1 MLETDYQQ
9 KKQDYYEGYRKD
21 ILPLLPRHSG
31 RVLEVGC
38 GTGNTLVY
46 LKDNDYCDWTCGIE
60 LFPEAATIAKD
71 RVDLFFQGNIE
82 TFDLPIEP
90 NSLDVILCLDVL
102 EHLVNPEAVIQ
113 KLHQYLAPNGMIV
126 ASIPNVRHYT
136 VLIPLLFQNKWEYK
150 ESGILDKT
158 HLKFFVKK
166 TAIGL
171 MESSG
176 LKLSSMIQS
185 IPFKKSIIANTVTL
199 GIFKS
204 FLTWQYLIQVKKS

>member
-46 LKDNDYCDWTCGIE
+46 LKDNDYCDWTCGVE
-60 LFPEAATIAKD
+60 LFSEAAIIARD

-113 KLHQYLAPNGMIV
+113 KLHQYLAPNGIIV
-126 ASIPNVRHYT
+126 ASFPNVRHYS

-158 HLKFFVKK
+158 HLRFFVEK
-166 TAIGL
+166 TAISL

-176 LKLSSMIQS
+176 LKLTNMIQS
-185 IPFKKSIIANTVTL
+185 LAFEKSIIANTLTL

-204 FLTWQYLIQVKKS
+204 FLTWQYLIQVKK

>member
-9 KKQDYYEGYRKD
+9 KKQDYYEEYRKD
-21 ILPLLPRHSG
+21 ILPLLPKHAARI
-31 RVLEVGC
+31 LEVGC

-46 LKDNDYCDWTCGIE
+46 LKDNNYCDWTCGIE

-90 NSLDVILCLDVL
+90 NSVDVILCLDVL

-113 KLHQYLAPNGMIV
+113 KLHQYLAPNGMII
-126 ASIPNVRHYT
+126 ASLPNVRHYS

-158 HLKFFVKK
+158 HLRFFVKK
-166 TAIGL
+166 TAISL

-176 LKLSSMIQS
+176 LKLTNMIQS
-185 IPFKKSIIANTVTL
+185 LAFEKSIIANIATL

-204 FLTWQYLIQVKKS
+204 FLTWQYLIQVKK